1 MPAGA
6 GISGCPASCAVGSEY
21 VDGIRFFSS
30 TGASSWTFLFPF
42 VDWFFVGTSHAKLDL
57 EDLLD
62 RYDADPRELKVS
74 PLELLS
80 DTEIDLE
87 AIGGRA
93 DRGEEGLAE
102 AVECALE
109 RKDFASF

>member
-1 MPAGA
+1 M
-6 GISGCPASCAVGSEY
+6 
-21 VDGIRFFSS
+21 
-30 TGASSWTFLFPF
+30 
-42 VDWFFVGTSHAKLDL
+42 DWFFVGTSHAKLDL

-62 RYDADPRELKVS
+62 KYDADPRELKVS

-93 DRGEEGLAE
+93 DRGEERLAE

-109 RKDFASF
+109 RNDFASFSEVALRACLKLSDLVGSG